1 MKRLSLLALV
11 CGLGLFTVGCSSNQ
25 ESGVV
30 GGNETAQQS
39 EVDTKNNDYM
49 AKMKAAQEQQA
60 AQQAGGTPGQ

>member
-30 GGNETAQQS
+30 GGTEGASTAEVQQ
-39 EVDTKNNDYM
+39 KNDDYM

-60 AQQAGGTPGQ
+60 TQQAGGTPGQ